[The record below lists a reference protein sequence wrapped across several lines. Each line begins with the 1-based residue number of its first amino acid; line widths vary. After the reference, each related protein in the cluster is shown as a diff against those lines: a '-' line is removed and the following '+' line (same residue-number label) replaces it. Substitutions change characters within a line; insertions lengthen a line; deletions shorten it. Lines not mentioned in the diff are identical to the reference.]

1 MSVPTPTTAVRV
13 EIDRLL
19 GLTEQARI
27 DLAAIV
33 ARVPQHT
40 LAAATLQLAEALRD
54 VLLVARQEHYAST
67 LHEQLARTL
76 SAVLEERTEL
86 LAKIRELEQP

>member
-40 LAAATLQLAEALRD
+40 RD

>member
-40 LAAATLQLAEALRD
+40 LAAATLQL
-54 VLLVARQEHYAST
+54 
-67 LHEQLARTL
+67 HEQLARTL